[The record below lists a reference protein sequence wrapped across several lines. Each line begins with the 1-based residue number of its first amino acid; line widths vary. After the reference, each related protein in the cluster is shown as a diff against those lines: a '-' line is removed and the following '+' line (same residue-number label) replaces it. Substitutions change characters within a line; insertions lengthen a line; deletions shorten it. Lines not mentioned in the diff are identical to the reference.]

1 MLIKKE
7 CNFSWSPGFIAN
19 HAINRKPNGSRDCPV
34 TPNTCKLNVI
44 GWKIKFFE

>member
-1 MLIKKE
+1 MLMKKE

-34 TPNTCKLNVI
+34 TPTHTNLTLLDGK
-44 GWKIKFFE
+44 